1 MGYCFKHILFYRYG
15 RCPKCLESEVRA
27 LPDAAK
33 YQLIGRE
40 NALLA
45 NPWKLNQD
53 QFGVCGLATPV
64 YLIMRS
70 AKDKARQLFEATFA
84 DIIPDFANT
93 KFLTSNY
100 GPQSVKFRYLARGYR
115 LQQRSWEKKQD
126 KRLKQEMKRYEPQLR
141 QVYTTKQELRE
152 GRDELRRDIK
162 EQLGQWHGE
171 LLVDYCMSRALGY
184 IMKNTAPSRYTGEKI
199 NFNSEFS
206 TTQNYREVT
215 RMGHLALRTNNATFV
230 LSELL
235 GAKDVHIAKQKV
247 EASVPL
253 APPVSGVTETQF
265 ETVAR
270 LHNLFQTHAS
280 GRGSFAMAAIYAGL
294 VNEGSMLIKKS
305 QGDAKFP
312 RLSYNHWVNIEKFD
326 LTTNNVELLI
336 WTWAKFWRVRVDKN
350 VFLSYIQDVI
360 FGHF

>member
-1 MGYCFKHILFYRYG
+1 M
-15 RCPKCLESEVRA
+15 
-27 LPDAAK
+27 
-33 YQLIGRE
+33 
-40 NALLA
+40 
-45 NPWKLNQD
+45 
-53 QFGVCGLATPV
+53 ATPV

-84 DIIPDFANT
+84 DVIPDFANT

-115 LQQRSWEKKQD
+115 LKQRDWEKERPK
-126 KRLKQEMKRYEPQLR
+126 KLKQTMERYEPKLR
-141 QVYTTKQELRE
+141 QVYSTEQTLNVGREELRKKV
-152 GRDELRRDIK
+152 D

-171 LLVDYCMSRALGY
+171 LLVDYCLSRALGY
-184 IMKNTAPSRYTGEKI
+184 IMKNTAPSRYTSEKI
-199 NFNSEFS
+199 NFNSEF
-206 TTQNYREVT
+206 TDTGNYRDVT
-215 RMGHLALRTNNATFV
+215 RMGHLALRTNNAAFV
-230 LSELL
+230 LTEIL
-235 GAKDVHIAKQKV
+235 GAKGVHIAKQKI

-280 GRGSFAMAAIYAGL
+280 GRGSFAMAAVYAGL
-294 VNEGSMLIKKS
+294 LKQKQGLMVIKKS
-305 QGDAKFP
+305 GGDARFP

-326 LTTNNVELLI
+326 LTTNNVELLV